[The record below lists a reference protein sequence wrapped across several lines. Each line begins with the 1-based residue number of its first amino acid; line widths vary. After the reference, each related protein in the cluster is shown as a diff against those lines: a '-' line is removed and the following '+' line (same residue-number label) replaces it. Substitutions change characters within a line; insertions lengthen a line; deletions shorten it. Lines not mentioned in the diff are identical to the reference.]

1 MLPERLQGYPQITNV
16 MTYIEYCNLAH
27 SQGFYGF
34 TIWCGTQISFD
45 FIALANVFPLVFLL
59 VIEIRIQQQIGWRRP
74 VKLSAL
80 TLTILA

>member
-34 TIWCGTQISFD
+34 TIWCGT
-45 FIALANVFPLVFLL
+45 
-59 VIEIRIQQQIGWRRP
+59 
-74 VKLSAL
+74 
-80 TLTILA
+80 